1 VLDES
6 SDGQH
11 TAIEEHR
18 MSKGYLTIRVPLAL
32 ACGFSLIGYLA
43 LSPVYAAKHAMPTPT
58 SNVPASIPAPSS
70 IESLKPTSAVVLT
83 YPQFETWWNQHVAS
97 SNMVVPVSSNG
108 ATLEPMMF
116 QDAVM
121 QSDAEPKA
129 PDRLPPLHASTQW
142 VNYTLKIG
150 DVISVQLLGH
160 PELSQKGM
168 LISPDGALDLPLIG
182 TVMATGIS
190 LDDLRQE
197 LGRRFGYYL
206 KYPDVTVTIDKVGA
220 QRAYVMGAIKS
231 PGIYLQDGQDAS
243 APITVPNNR
252 LDYRLSALLA
262 KAGGILADADL
273 EHIQIFNAQ
282 KGIRKQANILN
293 LLAYGDMNQDMLL
306 EPEDVVYV
314 PRLPDNQWSHPEV
327 LKLLASST
335 IGQSTYP
342 VRVYG
347 LVTRPDVY
355 QLPPGD
361 MTLQTVLAKA
371 GLDVEKA
378 SRHKIFIA
386 RTLSNR
392 QMITL
397 PIDATRQDTTLYP
410 NDVVIVSKGNWEHG
424 VKDFFNTIGAI
435 TGPAANVRF
444 VVKPGI
450 TQTK

>member
-1 VLDES
+1 
-6 SDGQH
+6 
-11 TAIEEHR
+11 
-18 MSKGYLTIRVPLAL
+18 MSKGYPTIKRPLVI
-32 ACGFSLIGYLA
+32 ACGFSVIGCLLA
-43 LSPVYAAKHAMPTPT
+43 MPPVQAAARHAMANSQPAAT
-58 SNVPASIPAPSS
+58 SNIPAPIPAGVSL
-70 IESLKPTSAVVLT
+70 ESLKPTSAVVLT
-83 YPQFETWWNQHVAS
+83 YAQFDAWWNQHIAS
-97 SNMVVPVSSNG
+97 SKMVVPVSGNG
-108 ATLEPMMF
+108 PTLEPMMF

-121 QSDAEPKA
+121 QSEPGTATTVTSPKI
-129 PDRLPPLHASTQW
+129 PNSLPPLHASTQW

-160 PELSQKGM
+160 PELSQKGI

-206 KYPDVTVTIDKVGA
+206 KYPDVTVTLDKVGA

-231 PGIYLQDGQDAS
+231 PGIYLQDGQDMMA
-243 APITVPNNR
+243 APNVPNNR
-252 LDYRLSALLA
+252 LDYRLSAMLA

-273 EHIQIFNAQ
+273 EHIQIFNTQ
-282 KGIRKQANILN
+282 KGIRKQANMLD
-293 LLAYGDMNQDMLL
+293 LLAYGDMNQDLLL

-347 LVTRPDVY
+347 LVTHPDVY

-435 TGPAANVRF
+435 TAPAANVRF
-444 VVKPGI
+444 TVKPGI
-450 TQTK
+450 TPSK